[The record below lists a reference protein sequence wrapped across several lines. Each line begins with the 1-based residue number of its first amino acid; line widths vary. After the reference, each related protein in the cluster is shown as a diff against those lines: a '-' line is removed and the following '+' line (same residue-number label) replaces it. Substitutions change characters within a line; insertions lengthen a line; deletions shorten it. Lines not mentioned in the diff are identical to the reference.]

1 MIVLHAG
8 VCEQQLYGW
17 GEIAVTEQAHLAR
30 RGQPPPQQRVL
41 PYNAG
46 VEQLSAALAATG
58 VTLPVESSAESL
70 SLWLPTVQDTPLASS
85 SLIAEPPVSVA
96 KATLVPWTVTAVP
109 LALPHAIEVLCAS
122 MGKQILTPGV
132 VVGNDLA
139 FWATVLRFAG
149 TLTAQH
155 QFLPGLVLE
164 QGEYRACWQGVILA

>member
-1 MIVLHAG
+1 MPMIVLHAG
-8 VCEQQLYGW
+8 VCEQQLYCW
-17 GEIAVTEQAHLAR
+17 GEIAVSEQAYPAR
-30 RGQPPPQQRVL
+30 RGQRPKQPWVL

-46 VEQLSAALAATG
+46 VEQLSTTLAAAG
-58 VTLPVESSAESL
+58 ITLPVKSGAESL

-96 KATLVPWTVTAVP
+96 KTTLVPWTVTVVP
-109 LALPHAIEVLCAS
+109 LTMPHAIEVFCTA

-132 VVGNDLA
+132 VVGSDLA

-155 QFLPGLVLE
+155 QFLPGLAQE
-164 QGEYRACWQGVILA
+164 QERYRAC